1 MKLQDFNAGSKKS
14 SVGNVQDR
22 LGRNREIKVINALK
36 ETEYQT
42 TIDNLTQKAVKLDVV
57 TSELETV
64 QVQKSQA
71 VQAKHAAETKLNSM
85 LSSFKMNKNS
95 LKQYEDREPRI
106 KKIIEQHRDLNGQ
119 VADLQSKLQM
129 VVEQHDD
136 KIDVINNNAQIINTL
151 EESLHAAE
159 TSGAKAHQHKLEATV
174 EKDEIKKQFLEA
186 TEKIRELGIIDRE
199 GRGKLADSEETVR
212 QLRFQLSDSVHKKDE
227 AISLSKKAQSLSEK
241 LTEGNRL
248 TKAESKLIKQKNKEL
263 GDDVIEMTS
272 IIRTLQE
279 DIFVVSERNKEMFEE
294 LAKPRYASIAAIS
307 NKEGFKF
314 PTSFEPRGNSLGMG
328 KPTLLRK
335 KG

>member
-42 TIDNLTQKAVKLDVV
+42 TIDNLTQKAVKLDAV

-151 EESLHAAE
+151 EESLHTAE
-159 TSGAKAHQHKLEATV
+159 TSGAKAHQSKLEATV

>member
-42 TIDNLTQKAVKLDVV
+42 TIDNLTQKAVKLDAV

-85 LSSFKMNKNS
+85 LSSFKMDKNS

-151 EESLHAAE
+151 EESLHTAE

-241 LTEGNRL
+241 LTEDNRL

-279 DIFVVSERNKEMFEE
+279 DISVVSERNKEMFEE

>member
-36 ETEYQT
+36 EIEYQT
-42 TIDNLTQKAVKLDVV
+42 TIDNLTQKAVKLDAV

-85 LSSFKMNKNS
+85 LSSFKMDKNS

-151 EESLHAAE
+151 EESLHTAE

-212 QLRFQLSDSVHKKDE
+212 QLRFQLSDGVHKKDE

-241 LTEGNRL
+241 LTEDNRL

-279 DIFVVSERNKEMFEE
+279 DISVVSERNKEMFEE

>member
-85 LSSFKMNKNS
+85 LSSFKMDKNS

-151 EESLHAAE
+151 EESLHTAE

-241 LTEGNRL
+241 LTEDNRL

-279 DIFVVSERNKEMFEE
+279 DISVVSERNKEMFEE

>member
-36 ETEYQT
+36 EIEYQT
-42 TIDNLTQKAVKLDVV
+42 TIDNLTQKAVKLDAV

-151 EESLHAAE
+151 EESLHTAE

>member
-42 TIDNLTQKAVKLDVV
+42 TIDNLTQKAVKLDAVI
-57 TSELETV
+57 SELETV

-151 EESLHAAE
+151 EESLHTAE

-241 LTEGNRL
+241 LTEDNRL

-279 DIFVVSERNKEMFEE
+279 DISVVSERNKEMFEE

>member
-42 TIDNLTQKAVKLDVV
+42 TIDNLTQKAVKLDAVI
-57 TSELETV
+57 SELETV

-151 EESLHAAE
+151 EESLHTAE

-212 QLRFQLSDSVHKKDE
+212 QLRLQLSDSVHKKDE

-241 LTEGNRL
+241 LTEDNRL

-279 DIFVVSERNKEMFEE
+279 DISVVSERNKEMFEE

>member
-42 TIDNLTQKAVKLDVV
+42 TIDNLTQKAVKLDAV

-151 EESLHAAE
+151 EESLHTAE

-199 GRGKLADSEETVR
+199 GRGKLADSEETVK

-227 AISLSKKAQSLSEK
+227 ALSLAQKIQTLGDK
-241 LTEGNRL
+241 LTQENRR
-248 TKAESKLIKQKNKEL
+248 TQAESKQIKQNNKEL
-263 GDDVIEMTS
+263 ESDVIEMTS
-272 IIRTLQE
+272 IIKTLQE
-279 DIFVVSERNKEMFEE
+279 DISFVSQQNKEMFEE
-294 LAKPRYASIAAIS
+294 LTKPRYASIASINS
-307 NKEGFKF
+307 KEGLKF
-314 PTSFEPRGNSLGMG
+314 PTSFEPRGNSLGVG

>member
-14 SVGNVQDR
+14 SVGNVQAR

-42 TIDNLTQKAVKLDVV
+42 TIDNLTQKAVKLDAV

-151 EESLHAAE
+151 EESLHTAE

-212 QLRFQLSDSVHKKDE
+212 QLRLQLSDSVHKKDE

-241 LTEGNRL
+241 LTEDNRL

-279 DIFVVSERNKEMFEE
+279 DVSVVSERNKEMFEE